1 MDNSKI
7 ESALID
13 KKFDHYRN
21 NENDFV
27 IPTEITVTITLAE
40 YRTLVNHDATR
51 QLAIDSAEKDKYSR
65 ELEIKTVKEENAR
78 LKGENYDLKTQL
90 DAMKEQIEALTSRPS
105 ESAAR
110 SVTYA

>member
-51 QLAIDSAEKDKYSR
+51 QLAIDAAEKDKYTR
-65 ELEIKTVKEENAR
+65 ETEIKTVKEENAR
-78 LKGENYDLKTQL
+78 LKSELYDLKTKIDELNEQL
-90 DAMKEQIEALTSRPS
+90 KAPDPDCAG
-105 ESAAR
+105 R